1 MRKCPFCAEEIQDEA
16 IFCKHCRKDLKLKIM
31 KPDSA
36 LSQEPKKLNSN
47 VEKISNKKSI
57 FYIFIIIVLLFAY
70 NALIGWCLK
79 GFDEIGSGKIR
90 VALEC
95 FSYFLSGIAL
105 SYYFYKTNKLP
116 QVIIVTPIIFLI
128 FKYTIANMAY
138 SQYTYLAYP
147 TYINAVMG
155 GTFIEI
161 LIVFLTLFISSL
173 LFRKTENK
181 YKYAGVK
188 NIARYVKD
196 TVTNELYDT
205 AICDKCGAV
214 TKIAT
219 YWTFI
224 FQQKSDKHFCDNCGI
239 FLMDNPF
246 RICILNLALCMF
258 LVFLIIG
265 TFCNNVINIKNG
277 HLWAALKSIPIM
289 AMMEPGADAA
299 TGIGASK
306 FSSLTHIL
314 RLFQAPILTM

>member
-1 MRKCPFCAEEIQDEA
+1 MKKCPFCAEEIQDEA
-16 IFCKHCRKDLKLKIM
+16 IFCKHCKKDVKPRKPRKFFVYIIGLKNLF
-31 KPDSA
+31 
-36 LSQEPKKLNSN
+36 LNL
-47 VEKISNKKSI
+47 KKSSVLMLI
-57 FYIFIIIVLLFAY
+57 FYILFIVVLLFLY

-79 GFDEIGSGKIR
+79 GFDEIGAGNIR

-116 QVIIVTPIIFLI
+116 QIIIVTPIIFLI

-147 TYINAVMG
+147 TYINSVMG
-155 GTFIEI
+155 GKFIEI
-161 LIVFLTLFISSL
+161 LIVFLTLFIFSL

-196 TVTNELYDT
+196 SVTNELYDT

-246 RICILNLALCMF
+246 RICILNLVLCMF
-258 LVFLIIG
+258 LVFLIVG
-265 TFCNNVINIKNG
+265 TFCNNVIDIKNG
-277 HLWAALKSIPIM
+277 HQISGSNSIFFIVYIIGLIQ
-289 AMMEPGADAA
+289 AVIGVF
-299 TGIGASK
+299 TGIEGMRK
-306 FSSLTHIL
+306 GKINRGL
-314 RLFQAPILTM
+314 